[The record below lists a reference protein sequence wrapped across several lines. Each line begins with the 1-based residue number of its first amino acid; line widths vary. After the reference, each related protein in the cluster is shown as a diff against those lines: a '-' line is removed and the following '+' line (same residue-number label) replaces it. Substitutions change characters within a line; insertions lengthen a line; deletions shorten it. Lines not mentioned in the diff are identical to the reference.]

1 MSCMSAKITRVG
13 KIGASSELVSEG
25 IRAGITR
32 ACAMSAHCSKVP
44 TGITAKLDRDAIR
57 ARLSLVCTPSIRTPY
72 LEIEPKLIW
81 VYTNIESTNDVF
93 SNTTWHIK

>member
-1 MSCMSAKITRVG
+1 MSCMSVKITRVG

-25 IRAGITR
+25 IRAGMTR
-32 ACAMSAHCSKVP
+32 AGAMTASCSKVP
-44 TGITAKLDRDAIR
+44 TGITATLDRDAIR

-93 SNTTWHIK
+93 SNTTWLIK

>member
-25 IRAGITR
+25 IRAGMTR
-32 ACAMSAHCSKVP
+32 AGAMTAHCSKVP
-44 TGITAKLDRDAIR
+44 TGITATLDRDAIR

-72 LEIEPKLIW
+72 LEISPEIIW
-81 VYTNIESTNDVF
+81 VYPDWSAYNDVF
-93 SNTTWHIK
+93 SNTYWNIK

>member
-32 ACAMSAHCSKVP
+32 AGSMSARFSKVP
-44 TGITAKLDRDAIR
+44 NGITATLNRNAIR
-57 ARLSLVCTPSIRTPY
+57 ARLSMVCTPSIRTPY
-72 LEIEPKLIW
+72 LEIEPELIW
-81 VYTNIESTNDVF
+81 VYPDWAVDNNVY
-93 SNTTWHIK
+93 SNTHWNVD

>member
-25 IRAGITR
+25 IRAGMTR
-32 ACAMSAHCSKVP
+32 AGDMTASCSKVP
-44 TGITAKLDRDAIR
+44 TGITATLDRDAIR

-93 SNTTWHIK
+93 SNTTWHIN